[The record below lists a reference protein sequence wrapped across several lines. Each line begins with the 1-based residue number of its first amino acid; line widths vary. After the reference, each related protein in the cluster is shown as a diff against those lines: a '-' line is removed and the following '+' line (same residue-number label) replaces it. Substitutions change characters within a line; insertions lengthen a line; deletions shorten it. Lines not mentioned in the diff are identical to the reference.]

1 MRRSPI
7 MFSAMVLLTASCGE
21 KPVDTR
27 ANLHLWQHQT
37 GPEEHEAN
45 KQLIARFNAGH
56 PDLKIHAQTIPQGS
70 YPQSVMAAAMA
81 GRLPCVLTVDS
92 PMVPAFVWAG
102 HIRPLDDL
110 IDRNAF
116 AEIAPAGL
124 GRYNGHIYAVGQFD
138 AALAIFTRRSTLA
151 QVGARIPTVQHPWT
165 REEFDG
171 LLGKLKATGRWQ
183 VPLDLGTREPNPNW
197 WTYAYSPLLQSFGG
211 DLIDRGA
218 NQTAQGV
225 LNGPAAQQW
234 AVWFRS
240 LFVNGFARRQEPDDQ
255 SLLHGRVAMAY
266 TGNWRAPDL
275 EKAFGK
281 DLLILPPPDLGHGVV
296 IGGGSWQWAISSTC
310 KSPKEAANFIQH
322 VIRTDEIA
330 DMASAAGMIPSTEA
344 AAERTSRFRRGGD
357 WRVFF
362 DLSRA
367 YAQQRPSTPAFTT
380 ISNAWYR
387 AARDIMDGTNPRDSL
402 DDAVDEID
410 QSIQDNGGFA
420 TVAKGKS
427 R

>member
-1 MRRSPI
+1 MRRARILMSG
-7 MFSAMVLLTASCGE
+7 LLLVATSCGDRSADQ
-21 KPVDTR
+21 KLV
-27 ANLHLWQHQT
+27 LHLWQHQT
-37 GPEEHEAN
+37 GPDETAAN
-45 KQLIARFNAGH
+45 DQMIARFNAAQTGI
-56 PDLKIHAQTIPQGS
+56 KIDAQTIPQGS
-70 YPQSVMAAAMA
+70 YPQSILAAAMA

-110 IDRNAF
+110 IDPNAF
-116 AEIAPAGL
+116 AAIAPPAL
-124 GRYNGHIYAVGQFD
+124 ARYNGHIYAVGQFD
-138 AALAIFTRRSTLA
+138 AALAIYTRRSTLA
-151 QVGARIPTVQHPWT
+151 KVGARIPTVQHPWT
-165 REEFDG
+165 RDEFDG
-171 LLGKLKATGRWQ
+171 VLKKLKATGRWQ

-197 WTYAYSPLLQSFGG
+197 WTYAYSPMLQSFGG
-211 DLIDRGA
+211 DLIDRST
-218 NQTAQGV
+218 NQTADGM

-240 LFVNGFARRQEPDDQ
+240 LFANNLARRQEPDDQ
-255 SLLHGRVAMAY
+255 SLMRGRVALAY

-310 KSPKEAANFIQH
+310 KHPKQAADFIRH
-322 VIRTDEIA
+322 LMGTDEIA
-330 DMASAAGMIPSTEA
+330 AMASAAGMIPSTEA
-344 AAERTSRFRRGGD
+344 AAERTTRFRRGGD

-362 DLSRA
+362 ELSRA
-367 YAQQRPSTPAFTT
+367 YARPRPSTPAFAT

-387 AARDIMDGTNPRDSL
+387 TARDIMDGTNPRDSL

-410 QSIQDNGGFA
+410 QSIEDNGGYASKAA
-420 TVAKGKS
+420 TA